1 MFTEFEAIVSLIDYF
16 KISVSEV
23 IDHFIMPE
31 YPATSE
37 NGIAHFIHSQ
47 NPIQSDEMPAVR
59 EGFTFEMS
67 TPPNLYSLGSAY
79 RVEALAGF
87 GLNSTL
93 IEGHGAAHRAV
104 FTGNQARLGQGLR

>member
-1 MFTEFEAIVSLIDYF
+1 MFTEFGAIVSSSGRS

-59 EGFTFEMS
+59 EGFTSEMS
-67 TPPNLYSLGSAY
+67 KVCRAY
-79 RVEALAGF
+79 
-87 GLNSTL
+87 T
-93 IEGHGAAHRAV
+93 
-104 FTGNQARLGQGLR
+104 